1 MLAVTNDTN
10 LEAPVAVDEEDSE
23 VGERGYG
30 GPPIH
35 NMGFF
40 SRFGE
45 SPNSVETF
53 RADADPGSELSHLGL
68 VLPRDRDLGRV

>member
-1 MLAVTNDTN
+1 MQRADSAQS
-10 LEAPVAVDEEDSE
+10 LEKIWGQRLPT
-23 VGERGYG
+23 RGYG